1 MFNHKLG
8 ISLYALN
15 TTYFDLLFLF
25 ENAGNEHVQSWRI
38 HYIIGNIIDSSLHLK
53 IKKIS
58 LIITCLRK
66 CYSTPSYN
74 YPEIQLNFHE
84 FHILNTTSRYIIKKT
99 RIIDGLKRER
109 ETSLT

>member
-1 MFNHKLG
+1 MH
-8 ISLYALN
+8 LN

-58 LIITCLRK
+58 LIITLRK

-109 ETSLT
+109 NIVNLISC

>member
-1 MFNHKLG
+1 MLFFFICDAEINFSFIRNMILNLYFNHKLG

-53 IKKIS
+53 LKEIS
-58 LIITCLRK
+58 MIITLRK
-66 CYSTPSYN
+66 CYSAPNYN
-74 YPEIQLNFHE
+74 YQEI
-84 FHILNTTSRYIIKKT
+84 
-99 RIIDGLKRER
+99 
-109 ETSLT
+109 

>member
-1 MFNHKLG
+1 M
-8 ISLYALN
+8 IYC
-15 TTYFDLLFLF
+15 FLF
-25 ENAGNEHVQSWRI
+25 ENAGNEHVQSLRI
-38 HYIIGNIIDSSLHLK
+38 HYFIGNIIDSSLHLK